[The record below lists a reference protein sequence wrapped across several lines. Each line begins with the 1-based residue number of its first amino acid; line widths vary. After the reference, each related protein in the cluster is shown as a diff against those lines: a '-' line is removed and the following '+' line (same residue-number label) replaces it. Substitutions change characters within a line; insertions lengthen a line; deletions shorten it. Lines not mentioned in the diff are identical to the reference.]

1 MRQSVPAYSS
11 RDILVFSILGK
22 PIVRRSLIKH
32 MLNCLMVS
40 SGMNASRLISS
51 YHWTSQRK
59 DRELAHGIRVKR
71 EENKSPIFQLQLS
84 GIWQAPEILIQT
96 VS

>member
-1 MRQSVPAYSS
+1 MRQSVLAYSS

-22 PIVRRSLIKH
+22 PIVRRSPIKH

-40 SGMNASRLISS
+40 SGMNASWLISS
-51 YHWTSQRK
+51 YHWTSQGK

-71 EENKSPIFQLQLS
+71 EENKCPVFQL
-84 GIWQAPEILIQT
+84 
-96 VS
+96 